1 MRALDQ
7 KIDKPTKEQQQ
18 AADPAQS
25 VWVSANA
32 GAGKTTVLVDRVI
45 RLMLGGAEPETIL
58 CLTFTKTAAAEMQTK
73 LFKRLSGWTLASD
86 DFLREA
92 LNILGVDGDD
102 ARLVA
107 ARRLFTRALETP
119 GGLKIQTIHAFS
131 EKLLRLFP
139 VEAGVAPG
147 FRVLEDIEQAEI
159 LETSLISVLRSAEG
173 NQNSELGEA
182 LALIANNAN
191 ETKFTDL
198 IRQFTRSFADIRQ
211 RVKDV
216 STISGFRE
224 ILARGLELD
233 PAFTLDDA
241 ERDLLDID
249 EKQYQAVSKPLKSLS
264 SHFGMVVG
272 ELLEKIAKAKS
283 SAERLDEL
291 ELFSMTDAG
300 KPRSKDRY
308 LNKTN
313 QGLYPSEFQWVLDE
327 AFRVFKL
334 FQRRDLVERL
344 DATAAL
350 YLVGYH
356 IMGLYLARKSE
367 LGAFDF
373 SDLIERAAGLL
384 ERSGNAQWVLY
395 KIDRGLK
402 HVLVDEAQDTSPKQ
416 WSIIK
421 AITEEFFAGRGVEQ
435 EQNRTLF
442 VVGDRKQSIY
452 SFQGADAQA
461 YEKTFDD
468 LKKQVVA
475 FPSVPL
481 NLSYR
486 TVPEILTVVDQVFG
500 KAHTLMGFAKDE
512 ERGHTATRKAH
523 GVFELWP
530 MLGDD
535 KPTDPEPWGAP
546 VDAQAEGSHRRKLAN
561 SIAREVKSW
570 IGARILPTTGKPVQP
585 GDVLI
590 LFRKRG
596 QLFSQVLA
604 ALRREEIEVA
614 GADRLKMNASLT
626 VQDLLALGQVL
637 LLPEDDHALAC
648 VLKSP
653 FVPHPASEDD
663 LFALAHDRG
672 AETLMQRLQAT
683 GDKKQK
689 ANADMIGAYQAMVGL
704 GPYALYSSVL
714 QCWRNA
720 QVMRLGPEA
729 ADASDAFLEY
739 CLSYEQQQGISLA
752 GFVAWF
758 EQAEIEL
765 RREMEAGGG
774 EVRLMTVH
782 GSKGL
787 EAPIVILADAAET
800 RDARNSPLIAIA
812 SEARD
817 HPLERLLYW
826 TLSGRVDADVI
837 DDWKGVHKRRGEEE
851 KKRLLYVAMTRA
863 RDELYIAGADENAKA
878 NDDSLYFFVQEALK
892 NAEPK
897 VKDQL
902 QDLQAENFEHKIK
915 RRLGAVTVSELPAPI
930 DVDELSKLPHWI
942 TTAPK
947 TEQRK
952 TSRRLTGL
960 VNAKSMEVRQA
971 AEAARRGTAIH
982 VMLEALA
989 SVPAEKREALAR
1001 RKSRSLGLTWED
1013 AEPLLELLQHE
1024 DLQVFM
1030 AADARSEV
1038 ELFLP
1043 SGDGVISGRID
1054 RMLVRDEA
1062 IWLLDYKTTRKP
1074 SSVPDV
1080 EDPSVQ
1086 QLSLYAAGLR
1096 AAYPGRAV
1104 KACLVFTE
1112 NSNLHWLSEDLMSRA
1127 CDRAPAR
1134 SNA

>member
-1 MRALDQ
+1 MVQKL
-7 KIDKPTKEQQQ
+7 KIDKPTNEQRQ
-18 AADPAQS
+18 AADPANS

-73 LFKRLSGWTLASD
+73 LFKRLSTWTLAPD
-86 DFLREA
+86 DDLRNA
-92 LNILGVDGDD
+92 LKALGVAGDE
-102 ARLVA
+102 AMLVA

-159 LETSLISVLRSAEG
+159 LETALLSVLRRAEA
-173 NQNSELGEA
+173 NHDKQLEQA
-182 LALIANNAN
+182 LALIARNSN
-191 ETKFTDL
+191 ETNFADL
-198 IRQFTRSFADIRQ
+198 IREFTRSFSDVKPHLGEASTLADMRN
-211 RVKDV
+211 
-216 STISGFRE
+216 
-224 ILARGLELD
+224 ILARGLALD
-233 PAFTLDDA
+233 PSLTFNEAQ
-241 ERDLLDID
+241 EELLRID
-249 EKQYQAVSKPLKSLS
+249 VKQYQSVCEALIDLEPHSRFHLGNALREVVNASTDEARLEALAHFCMTQSNKLRADSTFLSKKNIAVYQSAY
-264 SHFGMVVG
+264 GWV
-272 ELLEKIAKAKS
+272 LEEAARIYK
-283 SAERLDEL
+283 
-291 ELFSMTDAG
+291 LFS
-300 KPRSKDRY
+300 
-308 LNKTN
+308 
-313 QGLYPSEFQWVLDE
+313 
-327 AFRVFKL
+327 
-334 FQRRDLVERL
+334 RRDLVDRL

-356 IMGLYLARKSE
+356 IMGQYLTRKSE

-384 ERSGNAQWVLY
+384 KRSGNAQWVLY

-416 WSIIK
+416 WSIIT
-421 AITEEFFAGRGVEQ
+421 AITEEFFAGRGIDQ
-435 EQNRTLF
+435 EQKRTLF

-461 YEKTFDD
+461 YEKTFDE

-486 TVPEILTVVDQVFG
+486 TVPEILSVVDQVFG
-500 KAHTLMGFAKDE
+500 KAHRVMGFANE
-512 ERGHTATRKAH
+512 EVRGHTATRKAN
-523 GVFELWP
+523 GIFELWP
-530 MLGDD
+530 MIANDD
-535 KPTDPEPWGAP
+535 QTKPEPWDAP
-546 VDAQAEGSHRRKLAN
+546 VDADPEGSHRRKLARN
-561 SIAREVKSW
+561 IALEVKGW
-570 IGARILPTTGKPVQP
+570 LGTRVLPSTGKPVQP

-596 QLFSQVLA
+596 ALFSQMLA
-604 ALRREEIEVA
+604 ALRRERIEVA
-614 GADRLKMNASLT
+614 GADRLEMNASLT
-626 VQDLLALGQVL
+626 VKDLLALGQVL

-653 FVPHPASEDD
+653 FVPYPVSEED
-663 LFALAHDRG
+663 LFAIAHDRG
-672 AETLMQRLQAT
+672 EQTLMQRLKASEDQ
-683 GDKKQK
+683 KQK
-689 ANADMIGAYQAMVGL
+689 ANAAVIAEYQAIVGL

-714 QCWRNA
+714 QRWRQT
-720 QVMRLGPEA
+720 QVKRLGPEA

-800 RDARNSPLIAIA
+800 LDRRSSPLIAIA
-812 SEARD
+812 SDARD

-826 TLSGRVDADVI
+826 TLSERVKADVI
-837 DDWKGVHKRRGEEE
+837 ENWKDVHKRRDAQE

-863 RDELYIAGADENAKA
+863 KDELYIAGADKNGKA

-897 VKDQL
+897 LKDQL
-902 QDLQAENFEHKIK
+902 QELQAVNFENKIK
-915 RRLGAVTVSELPAPI
+915 IRLGSVASSELPLNT
-930 DVDELSKLPHWI
+930 DVDRVSALPDWI

-952 TSRRLTGL
+952 TARRLTGL
-960 VNAKSMEVRQA
+960 VNAKSMEGRAA

-989 SVPAEKREALAR
+989 NVPAEKREALAQ
-1001 RKSRSLGLTWED
+1001 RKSRSLGLAWED
-1013 AEPLLELLQHE
+1013 AEPLLKLLQHP

-1038 ELFLP
+1038 QLFLP

-1074 SSVPDV
+1074 SAKPDV
-1080 EDPSVQ
+1080 DDPSVQ
-1086 QLSLYAAGLR
+1086 QLSLYAQGLR
-1096 AAYPGRAV
+1096 EAYLGRAV

-1112 NSNLHWLSEDLMSRA
+1112 NAQLNWLSDELMSRA
-1127 CDRAPAR
+1127 CDRAGLRTIA
-1134 SNA
+1134 

>member
-1 MRALDQ
+1 MVQKL
-7 KIDKPTKEQQQ
+7 KIDKPTKEQRQ
-18 AADPAQS
+18 AADPNQS

-32 GAGKTTVLVDRVI
+32 GAGKTTVLVQRVI

-73 LFKRLSGWTLASD
+73 LFNLLSQWTLAPD
-86 DFLREA
+86 EDLTNA
-92 LNILGVDGDD
+92 LNALGVAGDD
-102 ARLVA
+102 ATLVA

-159 LETSLISVLRSAEG
+159 LETSLLSVLQSAEANG
-173 NQNSELGEA
+173 ETELGKA

-191 ETKFTDL
+191 ETKFTVL
-198 IRQFTRSFADIRQ
+198 IRQFIRSYAEIRPLL
-211 RVKDV
+211 RKASTV
-216 STISGFRE
+216 SDFRN
-224 ILARGLELD
+224 ILARGLEIEASL
-233 PAFTLDDA
+233 TLEDA
-241 ERDLLDID
+241 EKKLLAID
-249 EKQYQAVSKPLKSLS
+249 VEQYGAVGKKLKGLPP
-264 SHFGMVVG
+264 HFGTVLG
-272 ELLEKIAKAKS
+272 ETLAKIHKAKS
-283 SAERLDEL
+283 TAERLDLL
-291 ELFSMTDAG
+291 EQFCMTDG
-300 KPRSKDRY
+300 KKQRSKDRY
-308 LNKTN
+308 LNKDN
-313 QGLYPSEFQWVLDE
+313 RDLYPSEFQWVLAE
-327 AFRVFKL
+327 ASRIYEL
-334 FQRRDLVERL
+334 FQQRDLVQRL
-344 DATAAL
+344 DATTAL
-350 YLVGYH
+350 YLVGYY
-356 IMGLYLARKSE
+356 IMGLYLARKRE
-367 LGAFDF
+367 LGGYDF
-373 SDLIERAAGLL
+373 NDLIEKTVGLL
-384 ERSGNAQWVLY
+384 GYSGNAQWVLY

-435 EQNRTLF
+435 DQNRTLF

-461 YEKTFDD
+461 YEKTFDE
-468 LKKQVVA
+468 LKTQVVT

-486 TVPEILTVVDQVFG
+486 TVPEILAVVDQVFG
-500 KAHTLMGFAKDE
+500 KAHAEMGFTKDDKDA
-512 ERGHTATRKAH
+512 HTATRDAR

-535 KPTDPEPWGAP
+535 TPNKPEPWGAP
-546 VDAQAEGSHRRKLAN
+546 VDAEAEGSHRRKLAN
-561 SIAREVKSW
+561 AIAKEVKSW
-570 IGARILPTTGKPVQP
+570 MGTRILPTTGKPVQP

-596 QLFSQVLA
+596 KLFAQVLA
-604 ALRREEIEVA
+604 ALRGKDIAVA
-614 GADRLKMNASLT
+614 GADRLKMNGSLT

-637 LLPEDDHALAC
+637 VLPEDDHALAC

-663 LFALAHDRG
+663 LMALAIDRG
-672 AETLMQRLQAT
+672 AHTLMQRLQASS
-683 GDKKQK
+683 KERHK
-689 ANADMIGAYQAMVGL
+689 ANAAMLATYQAMVGQ

-714 QCWRNA
+714 QRWRKA
-720 QVMRLGPEA
+720 QVARLGPEA

-752 GFVAWF
+752 GFVVWF

-765 RREMEAGGG
+765 RREMEAGGS

-800 RDARNSPLIAIA
+800 RDAGNSSLIAIA
-812 SEARD
+812 SDARNY
-817 HPLERLLYW
+817 PLERLLYW
-826 TLSGRVDADVI
+826 TLSGRVEAPVI
-837 DDWKGVHKRRGEEE
+837 EGWKEVHKRRDAQE

-863 RDELYIAGADENAKA
+863 RDELYIAGADEKPVA
-878 NDDSLYFFVQEALK
+878 NKDSLYSFVEKALE

-897 VKDQL
+897 LKDQIEV
-902 QDLQAENFEHKIK
+902 LQAENFEHKMK
-915 RRLGAVTVSELPAPI
+915 KRLGAVTLSDAPLQTDLETLSSLP
-930 DVDELSKLPHWI
+930 DWI

-947 TEQRK
+947 TEQPKAARG
-952 TSRRLTGL
+952 LTGL
-960 VNAKSMEVRQA
+960 VNAKSMKARVPT
-971 AEAARRGTAIH
+971 EAARRGTAIH

-989 SVPAEKREALAR
+989 NVPAEKREALAQ
-1001 RKSRSLGLTWED
+1001 RKSRSLGLAWED
-1013 AEPLLELLQHE
+1013 AEPLLKLLQHP

-1043 SGDGVISGRID
+1043 SNDGVISGRID

-1074 SSVPDV
+1074 PMLLEAD
-1080 EDPSVQ
+1080 DKSVQ
-1086 QLSLYAAGLR
+1086 QLSLYAQGLR
-1096 AAYPGRAV
+1096 EAYPGRAV

-1112 NSNLHWLSEDLMSRA
+1112 DAQLNWLSDELMSRA
-1127 CDRAPAR
+1127 CDRAVLRTTA
-1134 SNA
+1134 

>member
-1 MRALDQ
+1 MAQKL
-7 KIDKPTKEQQQ
+7 KIDTPTKEQRQ
-18 AADPAQS
+18 AADPEQS

-32 GAGKTTVLVDRVI
+32 GAGKTTVLVQRVI

-58 CLTFTKTAAAEMQTK
+58 CLTFTKTAAAEMQSK
-73 LFKRLSGWTLASD
+73 LFGVLSKWTLASD
-86 DFLREA
+86 DDLREA
-92 LNILGVDGDD
+92 LKALGVADED
-102 ARLVA
+102 AMLVA

-159 LETSLISVLRSAEG
+159 LETSLLSVLRSAEG
-173 NQNSELGEA
+173 VQDTELGQA
-182 LALIANNAN
+182 LALIANHSN
-191 ETKFTDL
+191 ETRFTDL
-198 IRQFTRSFADIRQ
+198 IREFTRSFADIR
-211 RVKDV
+211 RLLGKA
-216 STISGFRE
+216 STLSAFRK
-224 ILARGLELD
+224 ILAGGLELD
-233 PAFTLDDA
+233 PELTLDDA
-241 ERDLLDID
+241 DRDLFDID
-249 EKQYQAVSKPLKSLS
+249 QKHYQAVSKKLKGLS
-264 SHFGMVVG
+264 PHHGTVVG
-272 ELLEKIAKAKS
+272 QTLEKVFLAKS
-283 SAERLDEL
+283 SAERLEEL
-291 ELFSMTDAG
+291 ELFCMTDG
-300 KPRSKDRY
+300 RKPRSKERY

-327 AFRVFKL
+327 AFRIFKL
-334 FQRRDLVERL
+334 FQQRDLIERL
-344 DATAAL
+344 DATTAL

-486 TVPEILTVVDQVFG
+486 TVPEILVVVDQVFG
-500 KAHTLMGFAKDE
+500 KAHTLMGFAQDE
-512 ERGHTATRKAH
+512 QRGHTATRKAK

-535 KPTDPEPWGAP
+535 KSTEPEPWGAP
-546 VDAQAEGSHRRKLAN
+546 VDAQAEGSHRRKLAS

-570 IGARILPTTGKPVQP
+570 IGARILPTTGKPVQA

-653 FVPHPASEDD
+653 FVPHPASEKD
-663 LFALAHDRG
+663 LMALAYDRG
-672 AETLMQRLQAT
+672 ALTLMERLQAST
-683 GDKKQK
+683 GEHHKR
-689 ANADMIGAYQAMVGL
+689 NAEMIATYQAMVGL

-714 QCWRNA
+714 QRWRHA

-739 CLSYEQQQGISLA
+739 CLSYEQQQGTSLA

-800 RDARNSPLIAIA
+800 REARNSSLIAIA
-812 SEARD
+812 SDQRD
-817 HPLERLLYW
+817 HALERLLYW

-837 DDWKGVHKRRGEEE
+837 DGWKAVHKRRGDEE

-897 VKDQL
+897 LMEQL

-915 RRLGAVTVSELPAPI
+915 RRLGAIAVPDVPVQK
-930 DVDELSKLPHWI
+930 DVDEISKLPDWI

-952 TSRRLTGL
+952 ASRRLTGL
-960 VNAKSMEVRQA
+960 VNAKSMEGRQA
-971 AEAARRGTAIH
+971 GEAARRGTAIH

-989 SVPAEKREALAR
+989 NVPAQKREALAR
-1001 RKSRSLGLTWED
+1001 RKSRSLGLAWEE
-1013 AEPLLELLQHE
+1013 AEPLLKLLQHP

-1030 AADARSEV
+1030 ASDARSEV

-1054 RMLVRDEA
+1054 RMLVRDDA

-1074 SSVPDV
+1074 SATPDID
-1080 EDPSVQ
+1080 DPSVQ
-1086 QLSLYAAGLR
+1086 QLSLYAEGLR
-1096 AAYPGRAV
+1096 TAYPGRAV

-1112 NSNLHWLSEDLMSRA
+1112 NSTLHWLSDELMSRA
-1127 CDRAPAR
+1127 CDRARTR

>member
-1 MRALDQ
+1 MMAQKL
-7 KIDKPTKEQQQ
+7 KIDRPTKEQRQ

-73 LFKRLSGWTLASD
+73 LFKRLSTWTLAPD
-86 DFLREA
+86 DDLANA
-92 LNILGVDGDD
+92 LKALGV
-102 ARLVA
+102 ASSEAMLVA

-147 FRVLEDIEQAEI
+147 FRVLEDIEQADI
-159 LETSLISVLRSAEG
+159 LETALLSILRRAEALHDK
-173 NQNSELGEA
+173 ELEQA
-182 LALIANNAN
+182 LALIARNSN
-191 ETKFTDL
+191 ETNFADL
-198 IRQFTRSFADIRQ
+198 IREFTRSYADVYQ
-211 RVKDV
+211 LLGGATDLA
-216 STISGFRE
+216 TMRE
-224 ILARGLELD
+224 ILARGFALD
-233 PAFTLDDA
+233 PNLTFGEAQK
-241 ERDLLDID
+241 ELLDID
-249 EKQYQAVSKPLKSLS
+249 VEQYRAVSAALIDLAPHSRFHLGRALKDVVDAKTDETRVETLATFCMIKDKTQRKSFLS
-264 SHFGMVVG
+264 
-272 ELLEKIAKAKS
+272 KANVTAYAS
-283 SAERLDEL
+283 E
-291 ELFSMTDAG
+291 AG
-300 KPRSKDRY
+300 
-308 LNKTN
+308 
-313 QGLYPSEFQWVLDE
+313 WMLDE
-327 AFRVFKL
+327 AARIYKL
-334 FQRRDLVERL
+334 FQRRDLVDRL

-350 YLVGYH
+350 YLVGHH
-356 IMGLYLARKSE
+356 IMEQYLARKSE

-384 ERSGNAQWVLY
+384 KRSGNAQWVLY

-416 WSIIK
+416 WSIIT

-435 EQNRTLF
+435 EQKRTLF

-461 YEKTFDD
+461 YESMQEK
-468 LKKQVVA
+468 LAAQA
-475 FPSVPL
+475 GEFPSVPL
-481 NLSYR
+481 QISYR
-486 TVPEILTVVDQVFG
+486 TVPEILSVVDQVFG
-500 KAHTLMGFAKDE
+500 KAHRLMGFAHDE
-512 ERGHTATRKAH
+512 AHGHTATRKAN

-530 MLGDD
+530 MLANDD
-535 KPTDPEPWGAP
+535 STKPEPWDAP
-546 VDAQAEGSHRRKLAN
+546 VDADPEGSHRRKLARA
-561 SIAREVKSW
+561 IAREVKGW
-570 IGARILPTTGKPVQP
+570 LGTRVLPSTEKPVQP

-596 QLFSQVLA
+596 ALFSQVLA
-604 ALRREEIEVA
+604 ALRREGIAVA
-614 GADRLKMNASLT
+614 GADRLEMNASLT
-626 VQDLLALGQVL
+626 VKDLLALGQVL

-672 AETLMQRLQAT
+672 EATLMQRVQSS
-683 GDKKQK
+683 GDEKQK
-689 ANADMIGAYQAMVGL
+689 TNAAVIAEYQAMGGL

-714 QCWRNA
+714 QRWRHA
-720 QVMRLGPEA
+720 QVTRLGPEA

-758 EQAEIEL
+758 EQADIEL

-800 RDARNSPLIAIA
+800 QDRRNSPLISIA
-812 SEARD
+812 SQTRD

-826 TLSGRVDADVI
+826 TLSERVKADVI
-837 DDWKGVHKRRGEEE
+837 ENWKEVHKTRDREE

-863 RDELYIAGADENAKA
+863 KDELYIAGADKNGKA
-878 NDDSLYFFVQEALK
+878 NDDSLYFFVQKALE
-892 NAEPK
+892 NAEPP
-897 VKDQL
+897 L
-902 QDLQAENFEHKIK
+902 QELQAANFENKMK
-915 RRLGAVTVSELPAPI
+915 LRLGATAPSELPLNKDADRI
-930 DVDELSKLPHWI
+930 SELPQWI
-942 TTAPK
+942 VQAPK
-947 TEQRK
+947 LEQRK
-952 TSRRLTGL
+952 AWRRLTGL
-960 VNAKSMEVRQA
+960 VNAKSIEGRQA

-989 SVPAEKREALAR
+989 NVPAEKREALAR
-1001 RKSRSLGLTWED
+1001 RKSRSLGLAWED
-1013 AEPLLELLQHE
+1013 AEPLLKLLQHP

-1074 SSVPDV
+1074 SITPDV
-1080 EDPSVQ
+1080 DDPSVQ
-1086 QLSLYAAGLR
+1086 QLSLYAEGLR

-1112 NSNLHWLSEDLMSRA
+1112 NARLHWLSDELMSRA
-1127 CDRAPAR
+1127 CDRARLGSSA
-1134 SNA
+1134 